1 MGPKKGGGKEEEEDN
16 STKDLLTIYRKQVK
30 ENEVMISKVLE
41 GKLLEANE
49 NETNLPEALINE
61 KVGELGIKAF
71 TTALMKVK

>member
-1 MGPKKGGGKEEEEDN
+1 MGPKKGGGKDEQEDN
-16 STKDLLTIYRKQVK
+16 STKDLLNIYRKQVK

-41 GKLLEANE
+41 SKLLEVYDE
-49 NETNLPEALINE
+49 SHLPEALINE